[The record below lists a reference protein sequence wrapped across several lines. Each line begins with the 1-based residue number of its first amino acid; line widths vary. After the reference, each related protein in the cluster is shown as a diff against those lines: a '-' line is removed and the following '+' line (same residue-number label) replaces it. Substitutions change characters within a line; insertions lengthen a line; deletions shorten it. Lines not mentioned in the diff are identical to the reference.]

1 MSSQNILSLV
11 WHSVENKDTSL
22 IQQLDIP
29 DIALLLSQLQAQIKQ
44 EKSEIQLAL
53 LLNFKKLVLD
63 VVTSNYP
70 LSKLS
75 SIVDYLHPMECVY
88 MILNS
93 IMSEDLQEFLIHK
106 QQIYTIF
113 GYICRWKQY
122 KVTDFGDELYYE
134 TNGFTKAGTK
144 EIVPYLDY
152 DQLELFYSITKK
164 EFWNYLSKQNIELL
178 LKDDTVLSKKFYD
191 YLKTDS
197 SCLGEHRAL
206 YESKRK

>member
-22 IQQLDIP
+22 ISQLEIP
-29 DIALLLSQLQAQIKQ
+29 EIELLLSQLHSQIKR

-93 IMSEDLQEFLIHK
+93 LMSEDLQEFLVHK

-122 KVTDFGDELYYE
+122 KITDEGDELYYE
-134 TNGFTKAGTK
+134 TFFN
-144 EIVPYLDY
+144 DY
-152 DQLELFYSITKK
+152 SRQE
-164 EFWNYLSKQNIELL
+164 
-178 LKDDTVLSKKFYD
+178 
-191 YLKTDS
+191 
-197 SCLGEHRAL
+197 
-206 YESKRK
+206 RKNVMDKVGKYK